1 MERRA
6 DNSVE
11 TAPQQASTGTR
22 MLANAWRRR
31 DREEHVF
38 PVSPRLAEEQVG
50 AMLQTQAKRS

>member
-1 MERRA
+1 
-6 DNSVE
+6 
-11 TAPQQASTGTR
+11 